1 MGLDDL
7 MRQSV
12 AWLAGLRDGLIA
24 ALPNLAT
31 ALLVVL
37 VGWGLAW
44 VLRKTVL
51 GAFRRIALRLPPGL
65 TRRAWAEA
73 VDEQQAGQIAAS
85 GLYWL
90 VLAVTAVVAIDALDV
105 PLFSQWMSELAR
117 YLPSVAVAAAILMA
131 GIIGGRLARN
141 AILHTGGRGAAAQR
155 RSLARLVHAALVAAA
170 VLIAAA
176 QLGIDVSLM
185 TNLFL
190 IMLSAALG
198 AAALAFGLG
207 ARGAVADI
215 VAMHYVNQS
224 YRIGQVVRI
233 GTDQGKIV
241 RTTRNAVL
249 LESPEGELSIP
260 GRVFADQR
268 CVLLNEEIDHGA

>member
-1 MGLDDL
+1 MSLDD
-7 MRQSV
+7 MMSQSV
-12 AWLAGLRDGLIA
+12 GWLANIRDGLIA
-24 ALPNLAT
+24 ALPNIAT

-37 VGWGLAW
+37 VGWGFAW
-44 VLRKTVL
+44 ALRKVVL

-73 VDEQQAGQIAAS
+73 VDEQKAGHIAAG

-90 VLAVTAVVAIDALDV
+90 VLAVTAVAAIDALDV
-105 PLFSQWMSELAR
+105 PLFSKWMSGLAR
-117 YLPSVAVAAAILMA
+117 YLPSVAVAAAIVIA
-131 GIIGGRLARN
+131 GIIAGRLARN
-141 AILHTGGRGAAAQR
+141 AILQTGGRGAASQR

-190 IMLSAALG
+190 IVLSAALG

-207 ARGAVADI
+207 ARGAVTDI
-215 VAMHYVNQS
+215 VAMHYLNQS
-224 YRIGQVVRI
+224 FRIGQVVRI
-233 GTDQGKIV
+233 GSDQGRIV
-241 RTTRNAVL
+241 RTTRTAVL
-249 LESPEGELSIP
+249 LDSAEGELSIP
-260 GRVFADQR
+260 GRIFADQR
-268 CVLLNEEIDHGA
+268 CVLLNEEIDRGA

>member
-1 MGLDDL
+1 MGLDD
-7 MRQSV
+7 MMSQSV
-12 AWLAGLRDGLIA
+12 AWLAQIRDGLIA
-24 ALPNLAT
+24 ALPSLAT

-44 VLRKTVL
+44 ALRRVVL
-51 GAFRRIALRLPPGL
+51 GAFRRIVLRLPPGL
-65 TRRAWAEA
+65 SRRAWAEA
-73 VDEQQAGQIAAS
+73 VDEQQAGQMAAA

-90 VLAVTAVVAIDALDV
+90 VLALTAVAAIDALDI
-105 PLFSQWMSELAR
+105 PRLSQWMGELAR
-117 YLPSVAVAAAILMA
+117 FLPSLAVAAAILIA
-131 GIIGGRLARN
+131 GIIAGRIARH
-141 AILHTGGRGAAAQR
+141 AILQTGGRGLASQR

-190 IMLSAALG
+190 IVLSAALG

-215 VAMHYVNQS
+215 VAMHYLNQS

-233 GTDQGKIV
+233 GSDQGKIV
-241 RTTRNAVL
+241 RTTRTAVL

-268 CVLLNEEIDHGA
+268 CVLLNEETDGGA